1 MSDEPIL
8 LANRYRVERE
18 LGRGGM
24 AKVYRGT
31 DTVLGRPVAIK
42 LLAAQYAED
51 ADFVARFRREA
62 QAAARLNHPNLVGVY
77 DTGTDEGVH
86 FIVME
91 YVEGRTLADFL
102 EGGGRVAPGRAAE
115 IGDLVLRAL
124 QAAHAQGVIHRDI
137 KPANIMITSAG
148 EVKVTDFGIARL
160 SSGTET
166 LAATS
171 AVLGTAS
178 YLAPEQA
185 RSEPVDGRADL
196 YALGCVL
203 YEMVTGRPPF
213 VGDSAVSVASKH
225 VLEVPAPPSS
235 LNRDVSPDLEAV
247 ILRALAKDPEDR
259 YASADEM
266 RRDLGRAMRGEP
278 VAPPGPEVLATQ
290 GLSRTAATSG
300 RGATAAAAVRRKR
313 SWAQWLVLLL
323 TAVGVIAGL
332 FLLTRAIVGD
342 RVSEIVVP
350 SVLDLPL
357 QEARDILEG
366 KGLSVAPSLVEVVD
380 TTREPGTVIEQDPA
394 AGATVA
400 EGTAVVLTVV
410 VLPESVEVPVIA
422 GLSETDA
429 KAALRDLG
437 FVVTDVVSEAS
448 ETVPLGQAIGT
459 DPAAG
464 TALDYGATVTIR
476 LSSGVGTVV
485 VPDVRCQSFGTAS
498 SALRD
503 AGLNPTISET
513 TVGQNPLCP
522 NTSRVASQDPLPG
535 TEVDAGTTV
544 ILYGGSSEA
553 SPSPTSSPTVS
564 PTP

>member
-137 KPANIMITSAG
+137 KPANIMITPGG

-178 YLAPEQA
+178 YLSPEQA
-185 RSEPVDGRADL
+185 RSEPVDGRTDL

-225 VLEVPAPPSS
+225 VMDIPEPPSTF
-235 LNRDVSPDLEAV
+235 NRDVSPELEAV

-259 YASADEM
+259 YAAADEM
-266 RRDLGRAMRGEP
+266 RRDLGRAMRGEA
-278 VAPPGPEVLATQ
+278 VTAPGPEAFASQ
-290 GLSRTAATSG
+290 GLPRGAATPG
-300 RGATAAAAVRRKR
+300 RGAAATGAPRRKR
-313 SWAQWLVLLL
+313 SWVQTLVLLL

-342 RVSEIVVP
+342 RVSEVVVP
-350 SVLDLPL
+350 SVLEVQL
-357 QEARDILEG
+357 QDARSILEA
-366 KGLSVAPSLVEVVD
+366 KGLSVGPSIIEVVD
-380 TTREPGTVIEQDPA
+380 TSREPGTVIEQDPA

-400 EGTAVVLTVV
+400 EGAVVVLTVV
-410 VLPESVEVPVIA
+410 VLPESVEVPVVS

-429 KAALRDLG
+429 KAALRELG
-437 FVVTDVVSEAS
+437 FVVGSVVSEAS
-448 ETVPLGQAIGT
+448 EDVPLGQAVGT
-459 DPAAG
+459 DPTAG
-464 TALDYGATVTIR
+464 SPLDYGATVTLR
-476 LSSGVGTVV
+476 MSSGVGTVV

-498 SALRD
+498 STLRD

-513 TVGQNPLCP
+513 TVAQNPLCP

-535 TEVDAGTTV
+535 TEVDAGATV
-544 ILYGGSSEA
+544 ILYGGSSET
-553 SPSPTSSPTVS
+553 SPPPTTSPTTS

>member
-42 LLAAQYAED
+42 LLATQYAED

-115 IGDLVLRAL
+115 IADLVLRAL

-137 KPANIMITSAG
+137 KPANIMITPAG

-213 VGDSAVSVASKH
+213 TGDSAVSVASKH
-225 VLEVPAPPSS
+225 VLEIPEPPSA
-235 LNRDVSPDLEAV
+235 LNRDVSADLEAV
-247 ILRALAKDPEDR
+247 ILRALAKDPQDR
-259 YASADEM
+259 YATADEM

-278 VAPPGPEVLATQ
+278 VAAPGPEATATQ
-290 GLSRTAATSG
+290 VLPRGASAGG
-300 RGATAAAAVRRKR
+300 RGGAPAPRRKR
-313 SWAQWLVLLL
+313 SWAQTLVLLL
-323 TAVGVIAGL
+323 TAVGAIAGL

-342 RVSEIVVP
+342 RVSQVVVP
-350 SVLDLPL
+350 SVLDLQL
-357 QEARDILEG
+357 TDARDILEG
-366 KGLSVAPSLVEVVD
+366 ATLTVAPSIVEVVD

-410 VLPESVEVPVIA
+410 VLPESVEVPEIV

-429 KAALRDLG
+429 KAALREAG
-437 FVVTDVVSEAS
+437 FVVGDVVSEAS
-448 ETVPLGQAIGT
+448 EVVPLGQAVGT
-459 DPAAG
+459 DPSAG
-464 TALDYGATVTIR
+464 SPLAYGATVTLR
-476 LSSGVGTVV
+476 MSSGVGTVV

-513 TVGQNPLCP
+513 TVAQNPLCP

-544 ILYGGSSEA
+544 ILYGGSTET
-553 SPSPTSSPTVS
+553 SPSPTTSPTAS